1 MKQILRGQEE
11 KILATAWMN
20 QNEIVGLVSKST
32 PKVERPKIYDAN
44 KKIYDASIRS
54 ALFYAAE
61 T

>member
-32 PKVERPKIYDAN
+32 PKVERPKIYDA
-44 KKIYDASIRS
+44 SIRS